1 MLPLR
6 FHVYKDGLAWLLT
19 YSSWLTNIDIR
30 VSNVDTNIKRSKIIN
45 KSERVAQLG
54 NYIEE
59 NLRALKSAGLE
70 FVDPRNLGTRLK
82 SKQNHVV
89 FGRRGAGKTT
99 LLSPLK
105 KMPNCVAIYL
115 NIEDYKNI
123 TFPNI
128 IVSILTASFRDL
140 RQVVKECH
148 PWYKMNFEAIRVCN
162 SLRNEERALENILG
176 EPDQEEQQIRSKIS
190 SAEDASASLGYREI
204 HIGGSIKKGSEVEVG
219 RVVPRDKLN
228 DLRLKVSAYKD
239 LFDCVSIICNKPI
252 YLIFDDFYTVPKSI
266 QPDLLDYFH
275 LLTKDTNLFLKVAT
289 IKHSSRLFLRASGRP
304 IGAQVGHDIHEID
317 IDYTL
322 DNFRDLQS
330 FMRQLLE
337 AAIKGSRIS
346 LEIDSLFSGD
356 GFKQL
361 CLASGGVPRDFLSL
375 FVRLANRIDFSRGR
389 TIGKVQVTEE
399 AIANFVNK
407 LDSLKVDSAD
417 EERVLELYLN
427 SIKAEVYQKKRT
439 NTFLVAKDEL
449 ELHPQARQAVRA
461 LVDLRLIHQI
471 EKSTSSAPSN
481 GQMYEA
487 YILDIGLYDNARPR
501 SFDQIEPGMTDS
513 KSRKDKLRAAPKLSL
528 SRLEAI
534 VESGDVKGKL
544 TITE

>member
-162 SLRNEERALENILG
+162 SLRNEERAL
-176 EPDQEEQQIRSKIS
+176 
-190 SAEDASASLGYREI
+190 
-204 HIGGSIKKGSEVEVG
+204 
-219 RVVPRDKLN
+219 
-228 DLRLKVSAYKD
+228 
-239 LFDCVSIICNKPI
+239 
-252 YLIFDDFYTVPKSI
+252 
-266 QPDLLDYFH
+266 
-275 LLTKDTNLFLKVAT
+275 
-289 IKHSSRLFLRASGRP
+289 
-304 IGAQVGHDIHEID
+304 
-317 IDYTL
+317 
-322 DNFRDLQS
+322 
-330 FMRQLLE
+330 
-337 AAIKGSRIS
+337 
-346 LEIDSLFSGD
+346 
-356 GFKQL
+356 
-361 CLASGGVPRDFLSL
+361 
-375 FVRLANRIDFSRGR
+375 
-389 TIGKVQVTEE
+389 
-399 AIANFVNK
+399 
-407 LDSLKVDSAD
+407 
-417 EERVLELYLN
+417 
-427 SIKAEVYQKKRT
+427 
-439 NTFLVAKDEL
+439 
-449 ELHPQARQAVRA
+449 
-461 LVDLRLIHQI
+461 
-471 EKSTSSAPSN
+471 
-481 GQMYEA
+481 
-487 YILDIGLYDNARPR
+487 
-501 SFDQIEPGMTDS
+501 
-513 KSRKDKLRAAPKLSL
+513 
-528 SRLEAI
+528 
-534 VESGDVKGKL
+534 
-544 TITE
+544 